1 MSKLFG
7 LGVRRNNRTGFSLTE
22 LIATVAIASILLT
35 LALPSLSAIVV
46 NNQLSATANEF
57 LAALNLTRSEAIKRG
72 QYVVMRKTGSNWED
86 GWQIFVDLKR
96 DSTESKNA
104 FDADS
109 DILLKTYPGL
119 NDGYTLR
126 GNNSRFQSYVG
137 YQPNGSS
144 NGMGSFALCK
154 NQQLQGTKL
163 LIVNLVGRPRI
174 ATDSDRDGIPEKDS
188 GQDITSCMS
197 GF

>member
-1 MSKLFG
+1 MPKSFG
-7 LGVRRNNRTGFSLTE
+7 LGIRQNVRTGFSLTE
-22 LIATVAIASILLT
+22 LIETVAITSILLVF
-35 LALPSLSAIVV
+35 ALPSLSAIIV

-57 LAALNLTRSEAIKRG
+57 LAALNLARSEAIKRG
-72 QYVVMRKTGSNWED
+72 QYVLIRKTGSNWEN

-96 DSTESKNA
+96 DSTDSKNA

-119 NDGYTLR
+119 NQGYTLR
-126 GNNSRFQSYVG
+126 GNSTFSNYVG

-174 ATDSDRDGIPEKDS
+174 GTDSDRDGIPEKDS
-188 GQDITSCMS
+188 GQEIASCIS